1 MKKTMKITGWFLTV
15 ALASLFV
22 LGGAIALLN
31 PPDVAEKFARLGF
44 PDWLR
49 VGFAAV
55 EIIAGLTLLVPRVA
69 WIAATGLSLLMTGAL
84 LLHVWQ
90 GDVTRALVAGLLLV
104 LLVATGYL
112 RHPRTFFMDRLRAAV
127 DLVAERELAAERQ
140 RLASGQ
146 SRAFDDSSVVIR

>member
-1 MKKTMKITGWFLTV
+1 MKKTMRITGWFLTI

-22 LGGAIALLN
+22 LLGGVALFS
-31 PPDVAEKFARLGF
+31 PPEAAEKFARFGF

-49 VGFAAV
+49 LGVALI
-55 EIIAGLTLLVPRVA
+55 EICAGLTLLVPRIA
-69 WIAATGLSLLMTGAL
+69 WYAAGSLSLLMTGAL

-90 GDVTRALVAGLLLV
+90 GDVPRALVAGLLLV

-127 DLVAERELAAERQ
+127 DLVAEREIAAERQ
-140 RLASGQ
+140 RLASGEV
-146 SRAFDDSSVVIR
+146 RAIDDSSLLTR